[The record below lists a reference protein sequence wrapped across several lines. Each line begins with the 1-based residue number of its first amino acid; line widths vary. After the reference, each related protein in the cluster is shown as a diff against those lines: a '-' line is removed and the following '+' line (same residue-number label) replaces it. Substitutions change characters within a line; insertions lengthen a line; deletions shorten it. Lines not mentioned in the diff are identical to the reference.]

1 MQAILQFAENRGK
14 DAEILTNRLNNVFEP
29 VANMLTPASAPRD
42 DLPFSMGAPAIVPP
56 PADVPAAAGLAATNP
71 ALIRSESGGNWRAQ
85 NDAVGSGGN
94 IGHFGRGQFGVAR
107 LNDAK
112 RAGVIPADMTPQQFM
127 ADPAAQVAT
136 EQWHENDIM
145 SFAAQNG
152 ITDRI
157 GDTIN
162 GVPITREGIVNVA
175 HLGGNAGARRFF
187 ETNGQ
192 YNPADANG
200 TRLSDYLAMGADGGV
215 DQTYRNLG
223 NALNVSIST
232 SGSLDPSDRR
242 NVESMLG
249 AILNEVYD
257 PESAIA
263 DEKRNKVADVL
274 AGLGV
279 GFGQMSRGDRVDL
292 SEVRNAAERR
302 RNQNI
307 QLRMERAKRAAGA
320 SYAMELGDE
329 GLARAIA
336 GGAADVS
343 TLLTK
348 RQQDMV
354 EARALRSE
362 AQQFATN
369 DALISALEEGGM
381 TISDAKRTAIMNG
394 GPAVLDTL
402 FTQQERTRAL
412 ESLEAKLEIDED
424 VQTTYMAIADLVS
437 EQAEQ
442 SGDPRQMMIAQ
453 IMRAARGTKSYA
465 EAEAEAGS
473 LFATQGNPGEVA
485 AAQTVLANPNAT
497 ATQREAAQ
505 IVVATNGA
513 TTMPDAVASLIAG
526 EASAPSTETE
536 RAFSAAQ
543 ETAAQ
548 EGRLSEFTARYPNGV
563 MDFMRELRQVEGTG
577 LPPGPAQA
585 TIDMATLPPV
595 GDSIPGSLLAEA
607 DLLGGVQGAAQRGIR
622 ATAGQLFS
630 DFTQPEFSRVE
641 TAYNSWRNDA
651 IQSLRAGGRL
661 LAQELQLIERDVAP
675 QPGVTVAPEV
685 FVRQLQTVDGELRRK
700 MAALEATGQLLID
713 EGFRDSTD
721 FRENLIARS
730 QLAAVLQGLH
740 EPKEVFAVNP
750 SAENA
755 VSDGVPE
762 TVRNNASAFADLSA
776 AAEKAGLTPEDVWQA
791 LSEDDRQLFFGSE

>member
-1 MQAILQFAENRGK
+1 MFRNPMQAILQFAENRGK

-42 DLPFSMGAPAIVPP
+42 DLPFSMGAPAIAPP

-71 ALIRSESGGNWRAQ
+71 ALIRSESGGNWSAQ
-85 NDAVGSGGN
+85 NNAVGSGGN

-127 ADPAAQVAT
+127 ANPAAQVAT

-215 DQTYRNLG
+215 DQTYRNIG

-232 SGSLDPSDRR
+232 SGSLEPSDRR

-307 QLRMERAKRAAGA
+307 QLRMERAKRSAGA

-354 EARALRSE
+354 ERRANESVLRESQQAGMLANVMQEAGGFSESQMEAIRVGANPSAVFSIAEQKRAAEQAAAAQERAESQITFIQEMQQRILQPQQDNLAALPAVDPITERALFLAELDGYQKIYEGGSLNDYMSEARQQAAEMRQQGAVGSDRDTAAELQIQRLLELPEVADRATAIRIRDGVLTLDNDGVLRNTATGEPVNPPTAGLSVPRDTFEVGPPRDETGTSLFDRVGQATGLLSAGAGLLESTVGQVTGGPLFPERSETIQELNTLRGVLVDAFRNSGRLLSQELQLLLEEVAPGSSVWQSPGQLRAKVGSIDRELRQRLAEERARADDPGVPTSE
-362 AQQFATN
+362 
-369 DALISALEEGGM
+369 
-381 TISDAKRTAIMNG
+381 RTASANLARDIDRVLTRLHQ
-394 GPAVLDTL
+394 PAASAAPA
-402 FTQQERTRAL
+402 RAQDA
-412 ESLEAKLEIDED
+412 EVPSIPPEIQRSP
-424 VQTTYMAIADLVS
+424 VF
-437 EQAEQ
+437 EQLRRSAEQ
-442 SGDPRQMMIAQ
+442 SG
-453 IMRAARGTKSYA
+453 
-465 EAEAEAGS
+465 
-473 LFATQGNPGEVA
+473 V
-485 AAQTVLANPNAT
+485 
-497 ATQREAAQ
+497 
-505 IVVATNGA
+505 
-513 TTMPDAVASLIAG
+513 
-526 EASAPSTETE
+526 
-536 RAFSAAQ
+536 
-543 ETAAQ
+543 
-548 EGRLSEFTARYPNGV
+548 
-563 MDFMRELRQVEGTG
+563 
-577 LPPGPAQA
+577 
-585 TIDMATLPPV
+585 
-595 GDSIPGSLLAEA
+595 
-607 DLLGGVQGAAQRGIR
+607 
-622 ATAGQLFS
+622 
-630 DFTQPEFSRVE
+630 
-641 TAYNSWRNDA
+641 
-651 IQSLRAGGRL
+651 
-661 LAQELQLIERDVAP
+661 
-675 QPGVTVAPEV
+675 
-685 FVRQLQTVDGELRRK
+685 
-700 MAALEATGQLLID
+700 
-713 EGFRDSTD
+713 
-721 FRENLIARS
+721 
-730 QLAAVLQGLH
+730 
-740 EPKEVFAVNP
+740 
-750 SAENA
+750 
-755 VSDGVPE
+755 
-762 TVRNNASAFADLSA
+762 
-776 AAEKAGLTPEDVWQA
+776 TPEEVWQFLPDSA
-791 LSEDDRQLFFGSE
+791 KQRFLEGAQ